1 MEGEDKVRWRME
13 RQESGMEDE
22 GEVKDQCRR
31 GRMGRKER
39 IRSENK
45 GWCDGG
51 GGSEMAD
58 RYCSYIIIKCIIVD
72 LPELIHV
79 VVQLCF
85 L

>member
-1 MEGEDKVRWRME
+1 MKLRME

-22 GEVKDQCRR
+22 VKDQCRR
-31 GRMGRKER
+31 GRMGIGRREFRMK
-39 IRSENK
+39 NK

-85 L
+85 F

>member
-1 MEGEDKVRWRME
+1 M
-13 RQESGMEDE
+13 
-22 GEVKDQCRR
+22 
-31 GRMGRKER
+31 
-39 IRSENK
+39 ENK
-45 GWCDGG
+45 GWCDGE

-58 RYCSYIIIKCIIVD
+58 RYCSYIIIKCIIID